1 MNDIA
6 IDVID
11 VCKCFQSMT
20 ALKKIN
26 LQIGQGEF
34 FSLLGPSGCGKTTL
48 LRIIAGFETPTEG
61 KILVSGKDMSNVPP
75 HKRPVN
81 MVFQSY
87 ALFPHLSIFDNVAYG
102 LRAKKLCAPSEI
114 PEKVKQALSMVRL
127 QDYADR
133 HPAQLSGGQQ
143 QRVAL
148 ARAIVNRPQVLLLD
162 EPLSAL
168 DLKIRQEMQEE
179 LSRLQRELG
188 ITFVMVTHD
197 QGEALAL
204 SDRIAVLFNGDLEQ
218 VGAPREIYER
228 PNTAFVASFIG
239 QSNLINCQVVERK
252 SSYVQVK
259 INESLSLWALD
270 NQDVCPAD
278 GEETVVW
285 IRTDALKL
293 FASEVGVGS
302 MPSSPVNVPVNHFP
316 AVVINRSYQGTSI
329 DYHLRTVSG
338 IDFRATCANESDP
351 GFSPGDTAF
360 IELSANCATILPRQA
375 HCRTSA
381 PQTTQSK
388 SPDEQ
393 ALAAR

>member
-1 MNDIA
+1 
-6 IDVID
+6 
-11 VCKCFQSMT
+11 MT

-61 KILVSGKDMSNVPP
+61 KILVTGHDMSNVPP

-102 LRAKKLCAPSEI
+102 LRAKKLCAASEI
-114 PEKVKQALSMVRL
+114 PGKVKAALSMVRL
-127 QDYADR
+127 QEYSDR

-218 VGAPREIYER
+218 VGAPKDIYEH
-228 PNTAFVASFIG
+228 PKTAFVANFIG
-239 QSNLINCQVVERK
+239 QSNLIDCQVVERK

-259 INESLSLWALD
+259 INDSLNLWALD
-270 NQDVCPAD
+270 NQDVCAITGD
-278 GEETVVW
+278 DTVIW

-293 FASEVGVGS
+293 FTSEVGVGS
-302 MPSSPVNVPVNHFP
+302 VPSSPVNVPVNRFP
-316 AVVINRSYQGTSI
+316 ARVVNRSYQGTTI
-329 DYHLRTVSG
+329 DYLLRTASVV
-338 IDFRATCANESDP
+338 DFRASCANESDP
-351 GFSPGDTAF
+351 GFSTGDTAF

-375 HCRTSA
+375 RCQSQSA
-381 PQTTQSK
+381 SSEATQPTQSK
-388 SPDEQ
+388 SPDQQ
-393 ALAAR
+393 ALATR